1 MCLARHAV
9 SGLSHCSVSPID
21 GSRPTHWARSRALR
35 AVRAQVYVAELD
47 PVLNVRT
54 LTDYDVKR
62 FFTQFGATP
71 LGVWSNP
78 IGNWV
83 EDKDDMELRNT
94 YMYGLDVMFHR
105 CDPTLERW
113 PGRYP
118 SSSVE
123 APHPVLELPRSAPRV
138 ATAVIADKLRQRSC
152 TLCAPLS
159 SCGDPSVTSSG
170 DVALAP
176 HIVSAVPVA
185 IPQTTE

>member
-1 MCLARHAV
+1 MPDHTRRVWSLLPLRV
-9 SGLSHCSVSPID
+9 SAG
-21 GSRPTHWARSRALR
+21 GSRLPPPGQGPELTS

-105 CDPTLERW
+105 CEIRCPWAHLPASHAR
-113 PGRYP
+113 GA
-118 SSSVE
+118 S
-123 APHPVLELPRSAPRV
+123 APHSV
-138 ATAVIADKLRQRSC
+138 K
-152 TLCAPLS
+152 
-159 SCGDPSVTSSG
+159 DPSQRDAERRYHSF
-170 DVALAP
+170 
-176 HIVSAVPVA
+176 
-185 IPQTTE
+185 

>member
-1 MCLARHAV
+1 MLDHTGISIWTWTKPATC
-9 SGLSHCSVSPID
+9 CP
-21 GSRPTHWARSRALR
+21 
-35 AVRAQVYVAELD
+35 AQVYVAELD

-105 CDPTLERW
+105 CDAYDSADQPARLC
-113 PGRYP
+113 
-118 SSSVE
+118 SAQ
-123 APHPVLELPRSAPRV
+123 APHAVLCPLRPMLKLAPR
-138 ATAVIADKLRQRSC
+138 
-152 TLCAPLS
+152 
-159 SCGDPSVTSSG
+159 
-170 DVALAP
+170 
-176 HIVSAVPVA
+176 
-185 IPQTTE
+185 